1 MTTKL
6 YPVAAI
12 LLALSASLSAQAA
25 SLADRVFAKAKGTP
39 ALLQLLSPTDRQAI
53 VSLLPLAIGPRGSI
67 VDNTDCRQDAGPE
80 LTVVDLR
87 RDGQPAVFAV
97 TGNACTS
104 GATGASLY
112 LVAKVSG
119 QWRRYFDVPAI
130 EYRLMRS
137 QANGWPEIGLLGRSD
152 CTGVWQ
158 YDGRDYTHARNVDD
172 RGNLCKE

>member
-1 MTTKL
+1 MKTRAIAL
-6 YPVAAI
+6 MILASSVA
-12 LLALSASLSAQAA
+12 LTGHAA
-25 SLADRVFAKAKGTP
+25 SLVDKVFAKAKGSP
-39 ALLQLLSPTDRQAI
+39 AMLQALSPADRQAI
-53 VSLLPLAIGPRGSI
+53 VSLLPLAIGPGGSI
-67 VDNTDCRQDAGPE
+67 VDNTDCRQEAGPE

-87 RDGQPAVFAV
+87 RDGQPAVFVV

-130 EYRLMRS
+130 EYRLLRS

-152 CTGVWQ
+152 CAGVWQ
-158 YDGRDYTHARNVDD
+158 FDGRDYKHVRNVDD

>member
-1 MTTKL
+1 MKIRAIAWMS
-6 YPVAAI
+6 VASA
-12 LLALSASLSAQAA
+12 ASLSAQAA
-25 SLADRVFAKAKGTP
+25 SLADKVFAKAKGSP
-39 ALLQLLSPTDRQAI
+39 ALLQALSPADRQAI
-53 VSLLPLAIGPRGSI
+53 VSLLPLAIGPGGSI

-80 LTVVDLR
+80 LSVVDLR

-130 EYRLMRS
+130 EYRLLRS
-137 QANGWPEIGLLGRSD
+137 QAHGWPEIGLLGRSS
-152 CTGVWQ
+152 CIGVWQ
-158 YDGRDYTHARNVDD
+158 FDGRDYKHVRNVDD